1 MIDKKQ
7 NRLRRAR
14 ATRARIKDM
23 KVNRLTVHRTNLHIY
38 AQIISAD
45 GKNVLCAASTLE
57 PEGRQ
62 FVLSSPVRQER
73 AATSTLQNLSV
84 HALLKKQRLPELS
97 LAHSTVPD
105 IVFMAV
111 LPRLPT
117 QRAKP
122 VSSSKE

>member
-57 PEGRQ
+57 PE
-62 FVLSSPVRQER
+62 VRAQLAGVTGKGGNVN
-73 AATSTLQNLSV
+73 AAKLIGTRI
-84 HALLKKQRLPELS
+84 AEKQKLPELS

>member
-1 MIDKKQ
+1 MIDKKH

-57 PEGRQ
+57 PEVRAQLAGATGKGGNVNAAKLIGTRIAEKAKAAGIESCAFDRAGYRFHGRI
-62 FVLSSPVRQER
+62 
-73 AATSTLQNLSV
+73 AALAN
-84 HALLKKQRLPELS
+84 AAREAGLK
-97 LAHSTVPD
+97 
-105 IVFMAV
+105 F
-111 LPRLPT
+111 
-117 QRAKP
+117 
-122 VSSSKE
+122 